1 MLPICGKTRG
11 YYRNEVATG
20 LEDRVFDGVKNSS
33 KQIAGLE
40 DDFFSLFD
48 GGEPAVCSLGMSS
61 FLWSVH
67 Q

>member
-20 LEDRVFDGVKNSS
+20 LEDRVFDGVKASR

-40 DDFFSLFD
+40 DDFFFYYYLMEGNQQFV
-48 GGEPAVCSLGMSS
+48 PLG
-61 FLWSVH
+61 
-67 Q
+67 